1 MNDTPYM
8 FSQAG
13 AVAFSSALWTLY
25 SELSRKFGDERAW
38 ELIVSMYKGS
48 L

>member
-1 MNDTPYM
+1 MSDRPYL
-8 FSQAG
+8 FSRAG
-13 AVAFSSALWTLY
+13 AEAFSNSLWTLY